1 MSSLA
6 PGTYLVKQILQP
18 AFDTTQ
24 NGSGVT
30 VTIALSGDSIPNI
43 MFGVYQL
50 DTTKFRTYNAVFD
63 MSIPAFEMKY
73 TKKTNT
79 IDPMPNLV
87 TTVENIFY
95 TRKKTKGLAGITL
108 LGYAQ
113 PKEFEKTYAWIFYK
127 GSKDL
132 TKLFT
137 FKHDGKA
144 YPIDSLR
151 TTGRKALKL
160 KKAIKASRSK
170 YNNIAFEQGVLFNL
184 NLYASEYGVTPKGFG
199 NLLID
204 TSTTFVGR
212 QLKGMTLT
220 QLGKLLDSAMT
231 YWQTMGITNDTGY
244 ADLNSLIVNII
255 TPINERFAAEYNVSN
270 WYIDTLSVKNKNSYG
285 AKLRGVKTAA
295 EVGIVKYLFTKQSD
309 EESIDFG
316 LDTYVPEEYSLEQN
330 YPNPFNPTTVIRYAL
345 YDNSNVTLKVYD
357 VLGREV
363 VTLLD
368 NEVVTAGEHE
378 IEFNAGMISSGV
390 YFYRL
395 TVNDG
400 EFSAMKKML
409 LLK

>member
-1 MSSLA
+1 MSLTKVQSAMIGGGTGSTAFA
-6 PGTYLVKQILQP
+6 PGTPVYEN
-18 AFDTTQ
+18 TQ
-24 NGSGVT
+24 TISANYTIPTGSSAMSVGPITIASGVT

-184 NLYASEYGVTPKGFG
+184 NLYASEYGVK
-199 NLLID
+199 I
-204 TSTTFVGR
+204 
-212 QLKGMTLT
+212 
-220 QLGKLLDSAMT
+220 
-231 YWQTMGITNDTGY
+231 
-244 ADLNSLIVNII
+244 
-255 TPINERFAAEYNVSN
+255 
-270 WYIDTLSVKNKNSYG
+270 
-285 AKLRGVKTAA
+285 
-295 EVGIVKYLFTKQSD
+295 
-309 EESIDFG
+309 
-316 LDTYVPEEYSLEQN
+316 
-330 YPNPFNPTTVIRYAL
+330 
-345 YDNSNVTLKVYD
+345 
-357 VLGREV
+357 
-363 VTLLD
+363 
-368 NEVVTAGEHE
+368 
-378 IEFNAGMISSGV
+378 
-390 YFYRL
+390 
-395 TVNDG
+395 
-400 EFSAMKKML
+400 
-409 LLK
+409 